1 MRRKSGDSRTGDA
14 PPEPREPSWWQNIQV
29 VGGLTAVSLGLF
41 VVLFIATLSIGVIHD
56 DPDKVATIASAAFT
70 VVGTLV
76 GAYFGVKVGTD
87 QTKTAMQQTDRAH
100 VAARQEAA
108 KAQAFAA
115 HVASGG
121 KPEEVLRLAQEFAL
135 GQVSAETPGEET
147 PGEET
152 PGEPA

>member
-1 MRRKSGDSRTGDA
+1 MRRKSGGSITGDA
-14 PPEPREPSWWQNIQV
+14 APEPRDPSWWQNIQV

-87 QTKTAMQQTDRAH
+87 QTKTAMQQTDRGPRRR
-100 VAARQEAA
+100 AARG
-108 KAQAFAA
+108 
-115 HVASGG
+115 S
-121 KPEEVLRLAQEFAL
+121 
-135 GQVSAETPGEET
+135 
-147 PGEET
+147 
-152 PGEPA
+152 

>member
-1 MRRKSGDSRTGDA
+1 MRRKSRDSKTGDA
-14 PPEPREPSWWQNIQV
+14 AQEPREPSWWQNIQV

-41 VVLFIATLSIGVIHD
+41 VVLFIAALSIGVIHD
-56 DPDKVATIASAAFT
+56 HADKVTTIASAAFT

-76 GAYFGVKVGTD
+76 GAYFGIKVGTD
-87 QTKTAMQQTDRAH
+87 QTKTAMQQTERAH
-100 VAARQEAA
+100 VATRQEAA

-135 GQVSAETPGEET
+135 GQVSAETLGEET
-147 PGEET
+147 PGEQT